1 VLDSPLLYAY
11 LWDIRN
17 HLALENATM
26 TTKATKLLASLNG
39 ADLFAAGVRAER
51 RGIKPVS
58 RKTVEAARRKAAQKR
73 NKRA

>member
-1 VLDSPLLYAY
+1 
-11 LWDIRN
+11 
-17 HLALENATM
+17 M
-26 TTKATKLLASLNG
+26 TTKATKLLAALNG
-39 ADLFAAGVRAER
+39 ADLFAASVRAER